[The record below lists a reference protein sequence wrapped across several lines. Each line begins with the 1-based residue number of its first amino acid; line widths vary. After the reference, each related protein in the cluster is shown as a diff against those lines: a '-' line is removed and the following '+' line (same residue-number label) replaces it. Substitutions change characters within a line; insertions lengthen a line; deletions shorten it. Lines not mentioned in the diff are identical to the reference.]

1 MPAIMASTIS
11 PKWSTKRPAVCTPA
25 GTRDDHGL
33 VVGRVERM
41 NDMLRVSQAGVRQT
55 SDGKRIEAPR
65 PTDIRSPF
73 IRVVRSPVQQ
83 KAERAWRAQPTPPD
97 MQFRES
103 WSGTLVQV
111 AHGCRD
117 PTA

>member
-25 GTRDDHGL
+25 GTRDDHRL
-33 VVGRVERM
+33 VVGSVERM
-41 NDMLRVSQAGVRQT
+41 NDMLPVSQAGVRWT

-65 PTDIRSPF
+65 LADFRSPF

-83 KAERAWRAQPTPPD
+83 KA
-97 MQFRES
+97 
-103 WSGTLVQV
+103 V
-111 AHGCRD
+111 HGK
-117 PTA
+117 PTASVQSLIVKG